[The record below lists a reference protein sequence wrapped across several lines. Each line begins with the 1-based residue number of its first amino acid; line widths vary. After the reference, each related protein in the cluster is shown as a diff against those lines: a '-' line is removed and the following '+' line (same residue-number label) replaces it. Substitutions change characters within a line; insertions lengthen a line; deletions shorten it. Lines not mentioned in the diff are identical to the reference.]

1 MLDPLPGSLADL
13 RANLG
18 PGASG
23 EGLPDA
29 ARSAAPAGPAGRP
42 PALPCHNSNNS
53 PQKGTEE
60 AQKPAYKLRSKWE
73 GLANGQRVKK
83 TVTGTDG
90 ERCGFDSS
98 GRVWHET
105 LDGTL
110 LCTDGLSAADA
121 KRAYALRMNVLGFT
135 EFYRHECCGFMTL
148 TAASKDMHPK
158 EFAKL
163 WDNMRKTGRGHAGL
177 PWVRS
182 YVRVLEPQ
190 LRGSPHWHLC
200 VATPY
205 DLNPQAFD
213 WQAYNDSRK
222 AWARG
227 DRATHRAL
235 TRQYSASATPELR
248 GIWRELREACERHG
262 LGRSEF
268 LPYRKEAGAVAHYI
282 GKYLES
288 GLMFRRD
295 EWKGVRRVEYDRTE
309 SRQWKRCSSS
319 FAWVSPGATAWRKRV
334 GELAEAAGVDEAT
347 GLSGLSR
354 VLGRHWAYQWRTA
367 IVTAMEEE
375 WRNLLSV
382 IVWKHGGKMGP
393 KPKIKVGSDV
403 LEWFPS
409 DRETFEAFVG

>member
-13 RANLG
+13 RAQ
-18 PGASG
+18 
-23 EGLPDA
+23 DRA
-29 ARSAAPAGPAGRP
+29 AGTPATPAGCGPEARAGRP
-42 PALPCHNSNNS
+42 AGGSSALPCQNSNNS

-73 GLANGQRVKK
+73 GLADGQRVKK

-98 GRVWHET
+98 GRVWQET
-105 LDGTL
+105 PDGTL
-110 LCTDGLSAADA
+110 LCTDGLSASDA
-121 KRAYALRMNVLGFT
+121 KRAYSLRQNVQGFT
-135 EFYRHECCGFMTL
+135 EFWKHECCGFMTL
-148 TAASKDMHPK
+148 TPVSKDIHPK
-158 EFAKL
+158 EFARI
-163 WDNMRKTGRGHAGL
+163 WDDMRKTGRGHAGL

-190 LRGSPHWHLC
+190 LRGAPHWHLC

-205 DLNPQAFD
+205 DLKPAAFD
-213 WQAYNDSRK
+213 WDAYQGARK

-248 GIWRELREACERHG
+248 GLWRELRKTCERYG

-268 LPYRKEAGAVAHYI
+268 LPYRKEAGAVANYV
-282 GKYLES
+282 GGYLET
-288 GLMFRRD
+288 GLQFRRD

-319 FAWVSPGATAWRKRV
+319 FAWVSPGAAAWRKRV
-334 GELAEAAGVDEAT
+334 GELAAAIGAENEK
-347 GLSGLSR
+347 GISIR
-354 VLGRHWAYQWRTA
+354 LGRRWAYQWRTA
-367 IVTAMEEE
+367 IVTASEEE
-375 WRNLLSV
+375 WREMIAFLAWRL
-382 IVWKHGGKMGP
+382 GGELAA
-393 KPKIKVGSDV
+393 KPAIKVGGEV
-403 LEWFPS
+403 LEWLP
-409 DRETFEAFVG
+409 DPREIFGVPLVSL

>member
-13 RANLG
+13 RAQ
-18 PGASG
+18 
-23 EGLPDA
+23 DRA
-29 ARSAAPAGPAGRP
+29 AGTPATPAGCGPEARAGRP
-42 PALPCHNSNNS
+42 AGGSSALPCQNSNNC

-60 AQKPAYKLRSKWE
+60 ARKPGYKLRQKWE
-73 GLANGQRVKK
+73 GLDFGQQVKK

-98 GRVWHET
+98 GRVWQET
-105 LDGTL
+105 PEGTL
-110 LCTDGLSAADA
+110 LCTDGLSASDA
-121 KRAYALRMNVLGFT
+121 KRAYSLRQNIQGFT
-135 EFYRHECCGFMTL
+135 EFWKHECCGFMTL
-148 TAASKDMHPK
+148 TAASKDIHPK
-158 EFAKL
+158 EFAQI
-163 WDNMRKTGRGHAGL
+163 WHDMRKTGRGHAGL

-213 WQAYNDSRK
+213 WQAYNDARK

-248 GIWRELREACERHG
+248 GLWRELRKTCERYG

-268 LPYRKEAGAVAHYI
+268 LPYRKEAGAVANYV
-282 GKYLES
+282 GGYLES

-295 EWKGVRRVEYDRTE
+295 EWKGVRRIEYDRTE
-309 SRQWKRCSSS
+309 SSKWKRCGSA
-319 FAWVSPGATAWRKRV
+319 FGWVSPGAARWRERV
-334 GELAEAAGVDEAT
+334 GELARAVGVDEET
-347 GLSGLSR
+347 GLSR
-354 VLGRHWAYQWRTA
+354 VLGPRWGYQWRTA

-393 KPKIKVGSDV
+393 KPKIKVGADV

-409 DRETFEAFVG
+409 DRETFEAFVA